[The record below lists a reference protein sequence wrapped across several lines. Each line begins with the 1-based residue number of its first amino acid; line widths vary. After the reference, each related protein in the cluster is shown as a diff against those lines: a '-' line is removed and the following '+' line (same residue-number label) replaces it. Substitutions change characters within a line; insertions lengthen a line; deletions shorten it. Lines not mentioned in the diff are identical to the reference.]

1 MSRAGDGSTPRE
13 AAFFDVDGTLVDST
27 IVHYYAFFR
36 RRDMRPLVA
45 AIWHV
50 AFLAKCVGF
59 ILIDK
64 INRTWF
70 NRVFYRG
77 YGGLPAARTKALAAE
92 CYEKVIRPRRF
103 AEGASCIDG
112 HLREGRRVVLVT
124 GSIDFLIAPLA
135 QALSADD
142 VIAPALVE
150 RDGVFTGELDGPPVG
165 EAEKARRVSRFA
177 EEHGIDLAGSY
188 AYGDS
193 IADAPMLE
201 RVGHPVA
208 VNPDGKLSAMAR
220 QRGWRIET
228 WTRTGVGGAQ
238 GA

>member
-1 MSRAGDGSTPRE
+1 MSRVGDGSASRE

-36 RRDMRPLVA
+36 RRDMRPLAA

-50 AFLAKCVGF
+50 AFLMKCVGF
-59 ILIDK
+59 IAIDK

-77 YGGLPAARTKALAAE
+77 YGGLSAARTKGLADE

-103 AEGASCIDG
+103 AEGASCVEG
-112 HLREGRRVVLVT
+112 HRRQGRRIVLVT

-135 QALSADD
+135 QALGADD

-150 RDGVFTGELDGPPVG
+150 RDGAFTGELDGPPVG
-165 EAEKARRVSRFA
+165 EEEKARRMRRFA
-177 EEHGIDLAGSY
+177 EAHGIDLSRSY

-193 IADAPMLE
+193 IADLPMLE
-201 RVGHPVA
+201 LVGHPVA
-208 VNPDGKLSAMAR
+208 VNPDGKLATLAR

-228 WTRTGVGGAQ
+228 WTRTGGGGAE